1 MPKAPDPID
10 VKVGTKIRAR
20 RLLVGM
26 TQEAL
31 AAILG
36 ITFQQI
42 QKYEKGT
49 NRVSASRLQ
58 NVADALHV
66 PVWYFFPDNGHAAQA
81 AATSDDEIALFLKS
95 NEGRDLNVAFALIKS
110 PDVRRRIVGL
120 VKSLAR
126 EAEKTQS
133 AAT

>member
-1 MPKAPDPID
+1 MLQAPDPID
-10 VKVGTKIRAR
+10 VKVGAKIRAR

-58 NVADALHV
+58 NIAAVLHV

>member
-1 MPKAPDPID
+1 MLKAPDPID
-10 VKVGTKIRAR
+10 VKVGAKIRAR

-58 NVADALHV
+58 NVADALRARGIDELDVVGIATDYCVRASALDAHRAGFKV
-66 PVWYFFPDNGHAAQA
+66 RVIDGLTSAVAAESRA
-81 AATSDDEIALFLKS
+81 AALEEVRAAGIAV
-95 NEGRDLNVAFALIKS
+95 E
-110 PDVRRRIVGL
+110 
-120 VKSLAR
+120 
-126 EAEKTQS
+126 
-133 AAT
+133 

>member
-1 MPKAPDPID
+1 MLKAPDPID
-10 VKVGTKIRAR
+10 VKVGAKIRAR

-58 NVADALHV
+58 NVAAVLHV